1 MNRHSPK
8 LLQAKTVGV
17 SAIRRL
23 RMHRNLGRVHSIF
36 KQVFNI
42 VTEDEKLISVVSKNV
57 GSGPINIV
65 VDLPRDSTM
74 FSLHVNQGQPVL
86 SEGDMLLINRKVQIS
101 MKYASMYKP
110 CRHFKTL
117 ELNTIKHNLEI
128 VKKVASSEGNFAG
141 IGELMKCLTSNF
153 DIVPHSGLNKFASDA
168 LFPLSSLVTNAK
180 EERYSDLYHSAM
192 NLIGLGPG
200 LTPSADDALAGLMAA
215 LLLVGENLGVKCSRL
230 RSINEVIISCVNG
243 NMTTLFSMEFLR
255 HAASGEVNEQM
266 MTLIEAVLT
275 SDSVN
280 VIETTKKL
288 LSIGETSGTDILLGL
303 LLGTMLA
310 IEFAEGM

>member
-215 LLLVGENLGVKCSRL
+215 LLLVGENLGIKCNRL

-288 LSIGETSGTDILLGL
+288 LSIGETSGTDIMLGL

-310 IEFAEGM
+310 IEFAEGV